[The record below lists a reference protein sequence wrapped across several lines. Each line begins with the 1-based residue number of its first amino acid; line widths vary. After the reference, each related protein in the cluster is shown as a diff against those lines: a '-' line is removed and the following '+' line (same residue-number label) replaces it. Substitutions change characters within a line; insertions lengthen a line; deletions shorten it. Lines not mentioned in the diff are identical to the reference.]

1 MSKILITGAAGYLG
15 RVLSPMLQ
23 EKHDV
28 IGMDNFLYGQGNVGA
43 LHGDITSLK
52 AMYNFT
58 KGIDV
63 VVALAGIVGDPA
75 CGLDEV
81 TTRIVNLESTKLLIE
96 ACEVNKVKNL
106 IFASSCSVYGASDK
120 IITEKSRT
128 KPLSLYAETKL
139 ASEKILLRRRRFTR
153 PTILRFGTLFGYSPR
168 MRFDLVVNIM
178 TAMAVKEG
186 KIIVNGGDQ
195 WRPMVHVKDV
205 AKTIELMIND
215 QPTYSYSKDRI
226 WNVVGESY
234 RIKDIADI
242 VAKITGAEIVEKNE
256 LVDKRNYR
264 VNSTMP
270 ANFFGID
277 YGVKEIIEH
286 FKAGEFDDFKNNKY
300 YNVKILQN
308 LSA

>member
-1 MSKILITGAAGYLG
+1 MKILITGAAGYLG
-15 RVLSPMLQ
+15 RVLYPMLQ

-28 IGMDNFLYGQGNVGA
+28 VGMDNFLYGQGNAGA

-52 AMYNFT
+52 DMYNFT

-75 CGLDEV
+75 CGLDEA

-168 MRFDLVVNIM
+168 MRFDLVANIM
-178 TAMAVKEG
+178 TAMAFKEG

-195 WRPMVHVKDV
+195 WRPLIHVRDV
-205 AKTIELMIND
+205 AKIIELMIKD
-215 QPTYSYSKDRI
+215 QPAYTYSKDRI
-226 WNVVGESY
+226 WNLVSENY
-234 RIKDIADI
+234 RIKDIATI
-242 VAKITGAEIVEKNE
+242 IAMATGAEIIEKTE
-256 LVDKRNYR
+256 ATDKRNYK
-264 VNSTMP
+264 VFP
-270 ANFFGID
+270 GKWD
-277 YGVKEIIEH
+277 YGFNLESGVKDLIEH
-286 FKAGEFDDFKNNKY
+286 FKAGEFENYKDNSY

>member
-1 MSKILITGAAGYLG
+1 MKILITGAAGYLG
-15 RVLSPMLQ
+15 RVLYSILDTQNHVVMGIDSYLYDQ
-23 EKHDV
+23 EPVEGIFK
-28 IGMDNFLYGQGNVGA
+28 A
-43 LHGDITSLK
+43 DITSLK
-52 AMYNFT
+52 DMYNFT
-58 KGIDV
+58 KGVDV

-75 CGLDEV
+75 CGLDEA

-168 MRFDLVVNIM
+168 MRFDLVANIM

-186 KIIVNGGDQ
+186 KVVINGGDQ

-205 AKTIELMIND
+205 AKTIELMISD
-215 QPTYSYSKDRI
+215 QPTYYYSKDRI
-226 WNVVGESY
+226 WNVVGENY
-234 RIKDIADI
+234 RIKDIAAM
-242 VAKITGAEIVEKNE
+242 VAAITGAELVEKTD
-256 LVDKRNYR
+256 VIDKRNYK
-264 VNSTMP
+264 VASSLPHEFTLE
-270 ANFFGID
+270 D
-277 YGVKEIIEH
+277 GVKEIIDR
-286 FKAGEFDDFKNNKY
+286 FRTGTFADYKDNKY

-308 LSA
+308 LST